1 MIENSIDKG
10 GINKKDKKQLKERI
24 STADFFESQELRPKS
39 LDNYVGQHSVTKQ
52 VKIMIGAS
60 KVRARALDH
69 VLLHG
74 PPGLGKTS
82 LASVIAT
89 ESGSKMVIS
98 SGQALTKVGDLAAVL
113 SNLQALD
120 ILFIDEIHRLKMD
133 IQEMLYTA
141 MEDFKIDI
149 VLGKGPSA
157 RTMRLELANFTL
169 IGATTKLNKI
179 SRPMRDRFG
188 AILPMQ
194 FYSQDELVQILAA
207 NAKTLNLDLTTEIL
221 CKIADYS
228 RGTPRIANNFLKRL
242 SDFVIHKQIPKVSLN
257 HLFEVFNLL
266 GVNDLGLN
274 NLDLNFLRSLKRDFD
289 GGPVGL
295 KTISACLSED
305 PEHIED
311 ITEPFLIKLG
321 FINRSQRGRILTS
334 KGDLIIKDVLK
345 F

>member
-1 MIENSIDKG
+1 MIENSVDIVSSNNA
-10 GINKKDKKQLKERI
+10 NKLEKTNLKTEI
-24 STADFFESQELRPKS
+24 FDSQELRPSS
-39 LDNYVGQHSVTKQ
+39 LDTYVGQLSVTKQ

-60 KVRARALDH
+60 KIKSKALDH
-69 VLLHG
+69 ILLHG

-82 LASVIAT
+82 LASVIAN
-89 ESGSKMVIS
+89 ESNSKMVVT

-113 SNLQALD
+113 SNLKPLD
-120 ILFIDEIHRLKMD
+120 ILFVDEIHRLKMD

-157 RTMRLELANFTL
+157 RTMRLDLANFTL

-194 FYSQDELVQILAA
+194 FYTEDELVNILAT
-207 NAKTLNLDLTTEIL
+207 NASVLKLDLDSSIL
-221 CKIADYS
+221 YKIAEYS

-242 SDFVIHKQIPKVSLN
+242 SDFVLHNKINTVSL
-257 HLFEVFNLL
+257 HDLLQVFELL
-266 GVNDLGLN
+266 GVNHLGLN
-274 NLDLNFLRSLKRDFD
+274 NLDLNFLRSLKNDFD

>member
-1 MIENSIDKG
+1 MIENSVDKPKTKNRG
-10 GINKKDKKQLKERI
+10 LNNLKSDI
-24 STADFFESQELRPKS
+24 FDSQELRPRC
-39 LDNYVGQHSVTKQ
+39 LDSYVGQLSVTKQ

-60 KVRARALDH
+60 KIKTRALDH
-69 VLLHG
+69 ILLHG

-82 LASVIAT
+82 LASVIAS
-89 ESGSKMVIS
+89 ESASKMVIT

-113 SNLQALD
+113 SNLQPLD
-120 ILFIDEIHRLKMD
+120 ILFVDEIHRLKMD

-194 FYSQDELVQILAA
+194 FYSQEELVKILSV
-207 NAKTLNLDLTTEIL
+207 NAEILNLDLDSMIL
-221 CKIADYS
+221 YKIAEYS

-242 SDFVIHKQIPKVSLN
+242 SDFVIHNKISNVSLAD
-257 HLFEVFNLL
+257 LSQVFKLL
-266 GVNDLGLN
+266 GVNHLGLN
-274 NLDLNFLRSLKRDFD
+274 NLDLNFLRSLKCDFD